1 MAVVVGGGRLVGEG
15 AAEAFEELRRHRL
28 RLALRPDADV
38 TRRSAEQDLVA
49 RVGNSVGEGDLLLVQ
64 FRHHHLDDEVIIVAG
79 GGFVMQMRFHHREKQ
94 AVLVQRGQGHPRRT
108 EELATSRL
116 EDIQIACVIH
126 MVAHRAIGVSHPVKV
141 AEL

>member
-1 MAVVVGGGRLVGEG
+1 MTRE
-15 AAEAFEELRRHRL
+15 AAEE
-28 RLALRPDADV
+28 
-38 TRRSAEQDLVA
+38 DLVA
-49 RVGNSVGEGDLLLVQ
+49 RVGNPVGKGDLLLIQ
-64 FRHHHLDDEVIIVAG
+64 FSYHHLNDELVIVMG
-79 GGFVMQMRFHHREKQ
+79 RGFVMQVGFHHREKQ
-94 AVLVQRGQGHPRRT
+94 AVFVQRGQGHPRRT

>member
-1 MAVVVGGGRLVGEG
+1 MIISNPSVLIPEATTVDISEARWAVVGRQGLGGESHGG
-15 AAEAFEELRRHRL
+15 HH
-28 RLALRPDADV
+28 
-38 TRRSAEQDLVA
+38 VA
-49 RVGNSVGEGDLLLVQ
+49 
-64 FRHHHLDDEVIIVAG
+64 
-79 GGFVMQMRFHHREKQ
+79 
-94 AVLVQRGQGHPRRT
+94 RGQGHPRRT